1 MDFDPVVIAGAVA
14 IGTCFIFSWLKLGKE
29 SPKKIPAEEVAQ
41 PQTSKVSGDFTIE
54 ELAAYDGNDPSKPIL
69 IGVKGRIFD
78 MTKGAD
84 FYGPGGPYAKF
95 AGKDATAALAKMK
108 VDEGLCNLKDPVAD
122 LTASER
128 DTLDEWEQKFEGK
141 YPLVG
146 KVVSSKS
153 QL

>member
-1 MDFDPVVIAGAVA
+1 MDIDPVVIAGAVA
-14 IGTCFIFSWLKLGKE
+14 IGTCFVFSWLKFGKVGG
-29 SPKKIPAEEVAQ
+29 PAAEDPP
-41 PQTSKVSGDFTIE
+41 PQTSKVSGEFTVE
-54 ELAAYDGNDPSKPIL
+54 ELAAYDGKDPSKPIL

-78 MTKGAD
+78 MTQGAD

-108 VDEGLCNLKDPVAD
+108 VDEGLCNLKDPMAD

-128 DTLDEWEQKFEGK
+128 DTLDEWETKFEGK

-146 KVVSSKS
+146 KIVPSKA